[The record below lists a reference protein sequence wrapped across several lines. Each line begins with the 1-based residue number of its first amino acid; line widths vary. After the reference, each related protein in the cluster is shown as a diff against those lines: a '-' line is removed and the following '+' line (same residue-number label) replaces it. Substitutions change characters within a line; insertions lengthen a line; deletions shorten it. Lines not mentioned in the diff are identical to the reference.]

1 MNIYGVTQ
9 TWFHAVNNCLL
20 VTKLSVFSFQQDG
33 HNAEATDAAGEETE
47 EDVVDPWNVTS
58 SSDKGIDYDKLISKF
73 CCLHLRT
80 EWLQSECRN

>member
-1 MNIYGVTQ
+1 MMEAKVEEN
-9 TWFHAVNNCLL
+9 LE
-20 VTKLSVFSFQQDG
+20 KLKV
-33 HNAEATDAAGEETE
+33 EDAGNEETE

-80 EWLQSECRN
+80 ERQVCTVARHHELLLIRSRS

>member
-1 MNIYGVTQ
+1 MMEAKVEEN
-9 TWFHAVNNCLL
+9 LE
-20 VTKLSVFSFQQDG
+20 KLKV
-33 HNAEATDAAGEETE
+33 EDAGNEETE

-80 EWLQSECRN
+80 SISYNIISYHMVTYQSVETMSIS

>member
-1 MNIYGVTQ
+1 MMEAKVEEN
-9 TWFHAVNNCLL
+9 LE
-20 VTKLSVFSFQQDG
+20 KLKV
-33 HNAEATDAAGEETE
+33 EDAGTEETE

-80 EWLQSECRN
+80 ERQVCTVRAPS